1 MITLGIDTSA
11 NACSVAIVRE
21 DELLGESFAQGGH
34 THSSVLLP
42 MTDQLLQN
50 CGLTIQ
56 DINRFAVT
64 AGPGSF
70 TGVRTG
76 VATVKGIAIT
86 SDDQK
91 PCAGVSTLAAMAA
104 YMRAVMPAFS
114 GIFCCAMDARR
125 AQVYAA
131 LFDAT
136 GRISPD
142 EALPIIEMEQRLLE
156 LDRPVMFL
164 GDGAAICYETMQ
176 KRPDWQLAPAQ
187 VRHQRA
193 YGAIL
198 AAQEE
203 DYQSPA
209 GLQAV
214 YLRPSQA
221 ERLRMGETN

>member
-1 MITLGIDTSA
+1 MITLGMDTSA
-11 NACSVAIVRE
+11 NACSAAIVQE

-42 MTDQLLQN
+42 MIDQLLQN

-56 DINRFAVT
+56 DVGRFAVT

-70 TGVRTG
+70 TGVRIG
-76 VATVKGIAIT
+76 VATAKGLAIT
-86 SDDQK
+86 SEIQK

-104 YMRAVMPAFS
+104 YATAVMPAFS

-131 LFDAT
+131 LFDES
-136 GRISPD
+136 GRVSPD
-142 EALPIIEMEQRLLE
+142 EALPITEMEQRLLA
-156 LDRPVMFL
+156 LDHPVIFL
-164 GDGAAICYETMQ
+164 GDGAALCHQTMQ
-176 KRPDWQLAPAQ
+176 QRPDWQLAPAQ

-203 DYQSPA
+203 DYQKPVA
-209 GLQAV
+209 LQAI

>member
-11 NACSVAIVRE
+11 NACSAAIVRE

-56 DINRFAVT
+56 DIGRFAVT

-70 TGVRTG
+70 TGVRIG
-76 VATVKGIAIT
+76 VATVKGLAIT
-86 SDDQK
+86 PNDQK

-104 YMRAVMPAFS
+104 YSGAILPGFS

-131 LFDAT
+131 LFDAA
-136 GRISPD
+136 GRLSPD
-142 EALPIIEMEQRLLE
+142 EALSITEMEQRLQE
-156 LDRPVMFL
+156 LNRPVIFL
-164 GDGAAICYETMQ
+164 GDGAVICYETMQ
-176 KRPDWQLAPAQ
+176 QRPDWQLAPAQ

-193 YGAIL
+193 YGAVL
-198 AAQEE
+198 AAREE
-203 DYQSPA
+203 DYQLPTA
-209 GLQAV
+209 LQAT

-221 ERLRMGETN
+221 ERLRMGENS